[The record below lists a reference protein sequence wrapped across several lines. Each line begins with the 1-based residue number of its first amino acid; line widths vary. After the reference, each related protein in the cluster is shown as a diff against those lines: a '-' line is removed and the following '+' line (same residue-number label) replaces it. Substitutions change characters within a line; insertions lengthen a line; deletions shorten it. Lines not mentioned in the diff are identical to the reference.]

1 MNIVRIIVLVVA
13 GLAAVVAAVFVRG
26 AMQPAPSA
34 PQQVVAAPEP
44 ETARVLAA
52 ASGGRGARRGTRA
65 RRARRRAASAP
76 RIAPEG
82 RRDADAWDASREV
95 TQAAVDSCAVAEP
108 PSM

>member
-1 MNIVRIIVLVVA
+1 MVRVRARPDAAATGGAARA
-13 GLAAVVAAVFVRG
+13 GCC
-26 AMQPAPSA
+26 
-34 PQQVVAAPEP
+34 
-44 ETARVLAA
+44 AA